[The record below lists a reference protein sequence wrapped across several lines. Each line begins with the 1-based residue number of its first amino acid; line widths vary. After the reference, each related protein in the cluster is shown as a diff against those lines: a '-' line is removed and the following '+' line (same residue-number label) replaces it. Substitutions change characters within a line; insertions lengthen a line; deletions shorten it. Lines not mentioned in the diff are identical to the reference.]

1 MVLLYWQIKIICEGC
16 ELLNIIIFILGIIC
30 IVYFLFVNMVFGYT
44 TFSSFYLIIGIIMI
58 LYGSFITK
66 LLEIEAFKRIFRPL
80 KLLLLCGMLVFIITE
95 LCIIFY
101 PKNSKR
107 DCNYIVVLGAGIRG
121 ENLTTT
127 LRDRLNATLDYIN
140 NTKYDGKIIVSG
152 GQGFGESITEAE
164 AMRRYLVEKG
174 INKNRIILED
184 KATNTFQNFK
194 YSKAIIESLNK
205 GSIKDSNIKIV
216 TTDFHALRSNLIGK
230 RNGYENI
237 SFYTS
242 NTKWYIAPSMY
253 VREFFA
259 LFKSIIF
266 DR

>member
-1 MVLLYWQIKIICEGC
+1 MICEGC

-30 IVYFLFVNMVFGYT
+30 IAYFLFVNMIFGYT
-44 TFSSFYLIIGIIMI
+44 TFSSFYLVIGIIMI
-58 LYGSFITK
+58 LYGIFITK
-66 LLEIEAFKRIFRPL
+66 LLKIEAFKRIFKPL
-80 KLLLLCGMLVFIITE
+80 KLLLLCGILIFIITE

-101 PKNSKR
+101 PKTSEKS
-107 DCNYIVVLGAGIRG
+107 CNYIVVLGAGIRG

-140 NTKYDGKIIVSG
+140 NTNYDGKIIVSG
-152 GQGFGESITEAE
+152 GQGPGESITEAE

-174 INKNRIILED
+174 INNNRIILED

-194 YSKAIIESLNK
+194 YSKDIIENLNEGNTK
-205 GSIKDSNIKIV
+205 NSNIKVV
-216 TTDFHALRSNLIGK
+216 TTDFHALRSNIIGK

-242 NTKWYIAPSMY
+242 NTKWYLVPSMY
-253 VREFFA
+253 AREFFA
-259 LFKSIIF
+259 VFKSIVF